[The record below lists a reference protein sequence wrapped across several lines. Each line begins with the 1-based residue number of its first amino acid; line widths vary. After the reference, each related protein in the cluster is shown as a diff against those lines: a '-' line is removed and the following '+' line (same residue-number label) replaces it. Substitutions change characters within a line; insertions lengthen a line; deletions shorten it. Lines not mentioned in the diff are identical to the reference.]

1 MMHFGNWLKDL
12 WYWWK
17 KRLLIIELSD
27 SDDDFYLLTLNSD
40 VTDTA
45 ETTAEDETA
54 YNPNVVNK
62 SLRNDEFADIS
73 QKKRL

>member
-1 MMHFGNWLKDL
+1 MHFGNWLKDL

-45 ETTAEDETA
+45 ETAAEDETA

>member
-1 MMHFGNWLKDL
+1 MHFGNWLKDL

-27 SDDDFYLLTLNSD
+27 SDDDFYLLPLNSD

-54 YNPNVVNK
+54 YIQM
-62 SLRNDEFADIS
+62 S
-73 QKKRL
+73 

>member
-1 MMHFGNWLKDL
+1 MN
-12 WYWWK
+12 
-17 KRLLIIELSD
+17 
-27 SDDDFYLLTLNSD
+27 DFYLLTLNSD

-45 ETTAEDETA
+45 ETEDETA

-62 SLRNDEFADIS
+62 NLRNDEFADIS